1 IADECGVKID
11 IEDDGKVYISAQTQQ
26 GGEKA
31 REWIEQIVA
40 DVEVGSV
47 YLGKVTRLMSFGAFV
62 EILPGKEGLVHVS
75 RLARKRVPRVE
86 DMVRPGDTL
95 LVKVVEIDDLGR
107 VNLSRKDAL
116 EEQPEKKHMESLSGP
131 RAHDF
136 DEPVPMTAQRRG
148 PGRNGR
154 PGGGGRRRRR

>member
-1 IADECGVKID
+1 
-11 IEDDGKVYISAQTQQ
+11 
-26 GGEKA
+26 
-31 REWIEQIVA
+31 IEQIVA

-75 RLARKRVPRVE
+75 RLAPQRVPRVE
-86 DMVRPGDTL
+86 DMVRPGDTV

-116 EEQPEKKHMESLSGP
+116 AEQPEKRHMEHLSGP

-136 DEPVPMTAQRRG
+136 DQPVPVGGGRRG
-148 PGRNGR
+148 PAGHNGR
-154 PGGGGRRRRR
+154 PGGPGPRGRRRR